1 MRMFFMVSAFAKI
14 AWAPFAFHPW
24 LVPSLA
30 FVEPATL
37 VVPDPVDGNPFH
49 LRSATD
55 QKPAHCHPGHGCNQ
69 SGHTERA
76 FVLLAVLHRLELPLR
91 TPVVALEAFQ
101 PQAHFDAVLFTLLRP
116 LPKYA
121 EEKHKRTGQG

>member
-1 MRMFFMVSAFAKI
+1 M
-14 AWAPFAFHPW
+14 
-24 LVPSLA
+24 PSLA

-37 VVPDPVDGNPFH
+37 IVPDPVNGNPFH

-55 QKPAHCHPGHGCNQ
+55 QKPAHGDASECSNQ
-69 SGHTERA
+69 TGNPERA
-76 FVLLAVLHRLELPLR
+76 LVLLAILHRFQFPLR